1 MGATREVYVVN
12 TLAHRSRPAGTALVL
27 SLLICGGLW
36 VFTQRLRPV
45 VWAGAPELATLAQE
59 HAALRGNDE
68 AACAE
73 WRRRAGQQATV
84 PAAGL
89 AALQASLAPDWRW
102 EVIPSIGGAGQG
114 IRLTARSQ
122 DLHQWPVVLATLR
135 KIESLPGATVS
146 SLELTAVG
154 TGKDRHFSRLILE
167 VRFNPGIPG
176 NAERGAALFPRS
188 PLRATEVGPTRKG
201 RALCSRRRPTACG
214 VRAARLPQP
223 ARPFQ
228 PGP

>member
-1 MGATREVYVVN
+1 MN
-12 TLAHRSRPAGTALVL
+12 PLAHRSRPAGTALVL
-27 SLLICGGLW
+27 SLAICGGLW

-45 VWAGAPELATLAQE
+45 VWAGAPELATLAREQ
-59 HAALRGNDE
+59 AALQGNDD
-68 AACAE
+68 AARAE
-73 WRRRAGQQATV
+73 WRRRAGQQATL

-89 AALQASLAPDWRW
+89 VALQANLAPDWRW

-122 DLHQWPVVLATLR
+122 DLHRWAVVLATLR
-135 KIESLPGATVS
+135 KIEALPGATVS
-146 SLELTAVG
+146 SLELTAEG
-154 TGKDRHFSRLILE
+154 TGTERRFSRLILE

-188 PLRATEVGPTRKG
+188 PLRATAVGPTRKG